1 MRTIKE
7 FIEAG
12 LDAIKESGKVNGLLY
27 HDFIY
32 GFNQT
37 FPKTPFNP
45 RCGNCLADAFYAL
58 KTNYTNKNIPME
70 TINKIETQFHIAN
83 DGVPYVDKLGLHVS
97 NTILSD
103 DIAFKMLNI
112 SENFAHI
119 FDKIPANWKE
129 QLEDWKAKKGN
140 KKAETESNVATEEK
154 PEEVSEVAPAPKQQ
168 NNSNKKKR

>member
-7 FIEAG
+7 IIEAG

-45 RCGNCLADAFYAL
+45 GCGSCLADAFYAL
-58 KTNYTNKNIPME
+58 KTNYTNKNTPME
-70 TINKIETQFHIAN
+70 IPTKIETQFHIAN

-103 DIAFKMLNI
+103 DIAFQMLNI
-112 SENFAHI
+112 SENFAAI
-119 FDKIPANWKE
+119 FDKKPVDWKE
-129 QLEDWKAKKGN
+129 QLENWIDEKAKSKI
-140 KKAETESNVATEEK
+140 KKEVEPEVKAPEAEAE
-154 PEEVSEVAPAPKQQ
+154 PETSAPKQ
-168 NNSNKKKR
+168 NNFNKKKR